1 MLVTV
6 TYALL
11 RVQVPMPRRFYTK
24 YTAVHQLMINAMSH
38 GKVPKRTRDPEMA
51 SQRELLG
58 YVNKSDAS
66 WEHQTIL
73 DCLPTAPS
81 TMQTAEQKYKQVGS
95 QELQYTAL

>member
-1 MLVTV
+1 MHGAVMGTTERPIHKMRSQAVTRLTRIYNDMLMTV

-11 RVQVPMPRRFYTK
+11 LVQVPMPRRFYTK

-58 YVNKSDAS
+58 YVSKSDA
-66 WEHQTIL
+66 
-73 DCLPTAPS
+73 
-81 TMQTAEQKYKQVGS
+81 G
-95 QELQYTAL
+95 